1 MQALEQIAD
10 RLVAEAVIL
19 GVAHQKIADL
29 QVSLEIL
36 IALERDEAEGE
47 DELEAHLQLAEGPL
61 WLSRGSM
68 AYLTAYSS

>member
-36 IALERDEAEGE
+36 IALEEMRPRAKMS
-47 DELEAHLQLAEGPL
+47 LRRTSSWP
-61 WLSRGSM
+61 RGRSG
-68 AYLTAYSS
+68 